1 MKIYIDKDYMC
12 HAENDGSMRE
22 FELPFFEGKCVAY
35 IEGYRYV
42 PQGESWTRADGELFT
57 GEMIS
62 PAVDSR
68 VLEAIQKQYDAMLPE
83 MEDMKNALVNE
94 LGVNPNG

>member
-1 MKIYIDKDYMC
+1 MKICIDKDCKC
-12 HAENDGSMRE
+12 HTVNDGTMRE
-22 FELPFFEGKCVAY
+22 IDVPFFDGKCPAY

-42 PQGESWTRADGELFT
+42 PQGESWTRADGEVFT

-68 VLEAIQKQYDAMLPE
+68 VLEAYQRQY
-83 MEDMKNALVNE
+83 EDMLAEIQVREQALEIV
-94 LGVNPNG
+94 GVTADD

>member
-12 HAENDGSMRE
+12 HIGGNGTMRE
-22 FELPFFEGKCVAY
+22 FDLEFFDGKCDAY

-42 PQGESWTRADGELFT
+42 PAGETWTRPDGEVFT

-68 VLEAIQKQYDAMLPE
+68 ILEAYQAQYEAMLAE
-83 MEDMKNALVNE
+83 IQIREQALEIV
-94 LGVNPNG
+94 GVTADD

>member
-1 MKIYIDKDYMC
+1 MKIYIDNDCRC
-12 HAENDGSMRE
+12 HTANDGTMRE
-22 FELPFFEGKCVAY
+22 FDVPFFTGKCAAY

-42 PQGESWTRADGELFT
+42 PQGEMWTRADGEVFT

-68 VLEAIQKQYDAMLPE
+68 ILEAYQAQYEAMLAE
-83 MEDMKNALVNE
+83 IEIREQALEIV
-94 LGVNPNG
+94 GVTADD

>member
-1 MKIYIDKDYMC
+1 MKIYIDKDCKC
-12 HAENDGSMRE
+12 HTANDGTMRE
-22 FELPFFEGKCVAY
+22 FDVPFFDGKCPAF

-42 PQGESWTRADGELFT
+42 PEGETWTRPDGEVFT

-68 VLEAIQKQYDAMLPE
+68 ILEAYQRQYEAMLAE
-83 MEDMKNALVNE
+83 IQIREQALEIV
-94 LGVNPNG
+94 GVTADD